1 MVAGQSVTRTVTS
14 TATIM
19 AAAPHLRG
27 VAVVELNPIV
37 DRRDEGVNPRGEVA
51 LKTGFFGHTIGV
63 KAQISI
69 Y

>member
-1 MVAGQSVTRTVTS
+1 
-14 TATIM
+14 M

-51 LKTGFFGHTIGV
+51 LKTEFFGHTIGV